1 MMTICFTR
9 SSNNILYLKKFF
21 IKFKDVETIKEFAIA
36 VSEYVFRAVLIDC
49 YKHGK
54 TIEESFD
61 SKLESNRKS
70 MILTYVEKV

>member
-1 MMTICFTR
+1 M
-9 SSNNILYLKKFF
+9 NLK
-21 IKFKDVETIKEFAIA
+21 A

>member
-1 MMTICFTR
+1 MYYCRITQTERIKGKESKMKLEEIEVSQTIVD
-9 SSNNILYLKKFF
+9 KF
-21 IKFKDVETIKEFAIA
+21 
-36 VSEYVFRAVLIDC
+36 R
-49 YKHGK
+49 K

>member
-1 MMTICFTR
+1 MKLEEIEVSQTIVD
-9 SSNNILYLKKFF
+9 KF
-21 IKFKDVETIKEFAIA
+21 
-36 VSEYVFRAVLIDC
+36 R
-49 YKHGK
+49 K